1 VTQPPTVPTAT
12 LSETPTETHAE
23 TPVETTTGGAATA
36 VVVRPATPAD
46 LPAVS
51 AVLAT
56 AFAADPVMATF
67 VTGAGDRRPR
77 LEGFFR
83 AVLLA
88 GPARHGAV
96 DVAVAPDGRVLG
108 AAAWE
113 APGGAGHLL
122 AQARRLPL
130 FLASLGLRGIRR
142 ALRNQSVLAGHR
154 PRPAH
159 WYLTAIGVG
168 DGARGLGV
176 GSRLLRARL
185 AELDARGDAAYLEA
199 STPRSRALY
208 ETFGFR
214 HLAAIGGLGAGVT
227 PSSMWRPASA

>member
-1 VTQPPTVPTAT
+1 MTQTPP
-12 LSETPTETHAE
+12 S
-23 TPVETTTGGAATA
+23 TGSTA
-36 VVVRPATPAD
+36 VTVRPAGAAD

-51 AVLAT
+51 RVLAT

-67 VTGAGDRRPR
+67 VEGVGDRRTR

-83 AVLLA
+83 AVLLS
-88 GPARHGAV
+88 GPARHGAI
-96 DVAVAPDGRVLG
+96 DVAVDGAGRVLG

-113 APGGAGHLL
+113 APGGSGHLL
-122 AQARRLPL
+122 AQARRFPL
-130 FLASLGLRGIRR
+130 FLGSLGLRGVRR
-142 ALRNQSVLAGHR
+142 ALRNQSVLAEHR
-154 PRPAH
+154 PRPEH

-176 GSRLLRARL
+176 GSRLLAARL
-185 AELDARGDAAYLEA
+185 RELDTRGDAAYLEA

-214 HLAAIGGLGAGVT
+214 HLASIRGLGGGVS
-227 PSSMWRPASA
+227 PSSMWRPAV